1 MEKEIKINKVVCS
14 FVSISA
20 GEEEMIMEVNNV
32 LNQGTNLCIGNS
44 NKYKDQFNALLNAKD
59 IIKRE
64 KHKLVIKVIYESE
77 EDT

>member
-1 MEKEIKINKVVCS
+1 
-14 FVSISA
+14 
-20 GEEEMIMEVNNV
+20 MIMEVNNV

-77 EDT
+77 EDK